1 LKVLKQTHLIVKIG
15 EDHIYPTIENAINA
29 VHEITHR
36 GGEEKD
42 CPLTTV
48 CRITRPPQKMEK

>member
-1 LKVLKQTHLIVKIG
+1 
-15 EDHIYPTIENAINA
+15 